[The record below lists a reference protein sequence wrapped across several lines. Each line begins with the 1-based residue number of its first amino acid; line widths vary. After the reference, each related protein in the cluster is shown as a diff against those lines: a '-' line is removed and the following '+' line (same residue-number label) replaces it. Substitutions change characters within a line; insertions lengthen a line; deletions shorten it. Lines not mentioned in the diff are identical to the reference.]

1 MGFEADAGAQLKA
14 RLAGVFYL
22 GTIAA
27 GIFAEVGA
35 RGRIRADSDVA
46 TAANIAAHTGLYRL
60 GEAADVVMLC
70 CYIVVTALL
79 YELFGRTQRTLSL
92 VAAGF
97 SLTGIAVLAADG
109 IFHLAPLAL
118 LQSGLPAPERDT
130 LIGLSLSL
138 HGDLYGVSLIFF
150 GVYCVLLG
158 VLAIRTRLV
167 PVAVGALLI
176 LGGASHLLT
185 KTAGIVSPE
194 LAASLPRL
202 MNLAPLIGEAALAIW
217 LLAFGGRRKPSASAS
232 PEYPAPGRW

>member
-1 MGFEADAGAQLKA
+1 MGFAADAGVQLKA
-14 RLAGVFYL
+14 RLAGLFYL

-27 GIFAEVGA
+27 GIFAEVVA
-35 RGRIRADSDVA
+35 RGGVRADSDAA
-46 TAANIAAHTGLYRL
+46 TAASIAAHADLYRL
-60 GEAADVVMLC
+60 GEAADVAMLC

-79 YELFGRTQRTLSL
+79 YELFGQAQRTLSL

-97 SLTGIAVLAADG
+97 SLTGITILAADG

-118 LQSGLPAPERDT
+118 LQSGLPAPERDA

-150 GVYCVLLG
+150 GVYCLLLG

-167 PVAVGALLI
+167 AVAVGVLLI
-176 LGGASHLLT
+176 LGGASHILT

-202 MNLAPLIGEAALAIW
+202 MKLAPLIGEAALAFW
-217 LLAFGGRRKPSASAS
+217 LLAFGARPR
-232 PEYPAPGRW
+232 PA